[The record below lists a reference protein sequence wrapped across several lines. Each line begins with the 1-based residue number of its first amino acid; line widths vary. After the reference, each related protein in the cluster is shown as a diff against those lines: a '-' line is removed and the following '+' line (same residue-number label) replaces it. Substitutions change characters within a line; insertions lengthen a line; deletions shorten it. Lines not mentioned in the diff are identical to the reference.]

1 MTSTDVEIFKSGLE
15 DLKYYIDG
23 RVSEVETN
31 FGKRFDV
38 IESNLGEIKATLTE
52 MRYELR
58 QQEHDMNH
66 MQTTVYWG
74 FAIMA
79 LVIAFIG
86 CVITLAPMLREMYQ
100 DRKREKTEES
110 LTRSEVQEMI
120 TEAISRTLKS

>member
-1 MTSTDVEIFKSGLE
+1 MSEDRLPYVTVEMFNEAKADVE
-15 DLKYYIDG
+15 
-23 RVSEVETN
+23 
-31 FGKRFDV
+31 KRFDV
-38 IESNLGEIKATLTE
+38 IGSNLGEIKATLTE

-66 MQTTVYWG
+66 MQTTIYWG

-100 DRKREKTEES
+100 DRKREKT
-110 LTRSEVQEMI
+110 LTRLEVEEIVHSML
-120 TEAISRTLKS
+120 SRQNQ